1 MEKEL
6 QTIEQTAVQ
15 PVVSVVTR
23 DPEKELAFGQKCA
36 TALMGVIN
44 KKPKKVIING
54 EQYLEFEDWQTIAR
68 FFNLTVGTDWT
79 KRLENGYEARAVVY
93 DQNGTVIGSAESSCL
108 RDEPKWNTRKTKN
121 GDELVPEFQLRSMA
135 QTRACAKALRNCLA
149 WVAVLAGYKP
159 TPAEEMDGVISGE
172 VIPQRSEQVEQSS
185 NAKVCPLCNKKHF
198 GRYPKCLDCWKAE
211 RDGTTQRASVGSLG
225 IEAPGGYSATI
236 KPTKVVDDYYSSY
249 PKASIS

>member
-1 MEKEL
+1 
-6 QTIEQTAVQ
+6 
-15 PVVSVVTR
+15 
-23 DPEKELAFGQKCA
+23 
-36 TALMGVIN
+36 MGVIN

-79 KRLENGYEARAVVY
+79 KRLDNGYEARAVVY

-121 GDELVPEFQLRSMA
+121 GDEPVPEFQLRSMA

-159 TPAEEMDGVISGE
+159 TPAEEMDGIMNGE
-172 VIPQRSEQVEQSS
+172 VIPPQRTEQINTAST
-185 NAKVCPLCNKKHF
+185 AKVCPLCGKSHH
-198 GRYPKCLDCWKAE
+198 GRYPKCLDCWKA
-211 RDGTTQRASVGSLG
+211 GKNNSVPQQEVGVLG
-225 IEAPGGYSATI
+225 LEPPFES
-236 KPTKVVDDYYSSY
+236 
-249 PKASIS
+249 